1 MGLRMHQLLVTLC
14 VASSLALVAQGGFE
28 PTSGFHL
35 RTLSFGRPH
44 DNRGTH
50 FGYDCR
56 IS

>member
-1 MGLRMHQLLVTLC
+1 MGLQMHQLLATIC
-14 VASSLALVAQGGFE
+14 VASSLALVALGNTD
-28 PTSGFHL
+28 PTGGFHL

-50 FGYDCR
+50 FGYGYH